1 MKKDSES
8 LALRVFLF
16 LNRPKNRPD
25 FVQRSPGGAHLL
37 GSVVVTVTAAAAVAG
52 AACAV
57 LTCLVIFPHGA
68 AGQTCAQNYDC
79 QYNESSHNKLLDF
92 MRG

>member
-25 FVQRSPGGAHLL
+25 FFQRSPGGTHLL
-37 GSVVVTVTAAAAVAG
+37 GRVIVTVTAAAAVAG

-68 AGQTCAQNYDC
+68 D
-79 QYNESSHNKLLDF
+79 S
-92 MRG
+92 